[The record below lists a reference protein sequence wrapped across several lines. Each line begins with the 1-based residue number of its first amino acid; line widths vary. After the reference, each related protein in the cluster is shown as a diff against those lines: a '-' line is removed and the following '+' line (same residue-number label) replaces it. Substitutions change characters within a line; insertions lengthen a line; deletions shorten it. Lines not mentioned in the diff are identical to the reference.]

1 MSGIEATARW
11 AAAVRA
17 IETSRPDALFGDPW
31 AAALA
36 GEDGTRWAESRPAE
50 ALVPMIIRTR
60 FFDDFLRRSTFEE
73 GAAQVVLLGAG
84 LDTRALRLHWPPG
97 TVVFELDQP
106 DVLSYKRNLL
116 SPALAHPSCERHV
129 CQGADLRGA
138 HWPAQLTKAGFDPS
152 TPAVWLA
159 EGFLFYLPGEAI
171 GTLLA
176 QVSALA
182 SKGGFLGFDVPNR
195 AVLTHPLTRA
205 WIQMQADAGAPWIGT
220 IENPADYMAALGWH
234 ASLTQC
240 GGADADYG
248 RWRYPVVPMAA
259 LDLPHLWLVTAKRE
273 LGGTQRLLNHQDSLG
288 PFRAVR
294 TTTRMPCRT
303 VMSRRP
309 LLRPR

>member
-11 AAAVRA
+11 TAAVRA
-17 IETSRPDALFGDPW
+17 IETSRPDALFDDPW

-50 ALVPMIIRTR
+50 TLVPMIIRTR
-60 FFDDFLRRSTFEE
+60 FFDDFLTRATFED

-97 TVVFELDQP
+97 TVVFEVEQP
-106 DVLSYKRNLL
+106 DVVSYKRNLL
-116 SPALAHPSCERHV
+116 GPALARPSCERHV

-152 TPAVWLA
+152 APAVWLA
-159 EGFLFYLPGEAI
+159 EGLLFYLPDEAI

-182 SKGGFLGFDVPNR
+182 CNGGFLGFDVPNR

-205 WIQMQADAGAPWIGT
+205 WIQMQADAGAPWTGT
-220 IENPADYMAALGWH
+220 IENPEGYMADLGWH
-234 ASLTQC
+234 ASLTQI
-240 GGADADYG
+240 GGADADFG

-259 LDLPHLWLVTAKRE
+259 LDLPHHWLVTAKRE
-273 LGGTQRLLNHQDSLG
+273 LGTSPALAWPPGYRKPAATTPSSRG
-288 PFRAVR
+288 PHYDLPIGRV
-294 TTTRMPCRT
+294 P
-303 VMSRRP
+303 
-309 LLRPR
+309 